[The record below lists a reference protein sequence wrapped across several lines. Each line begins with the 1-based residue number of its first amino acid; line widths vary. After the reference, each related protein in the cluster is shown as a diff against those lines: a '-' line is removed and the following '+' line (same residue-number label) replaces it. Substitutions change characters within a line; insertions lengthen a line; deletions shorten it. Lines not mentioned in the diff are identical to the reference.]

1 VSRILR
7 VVSDFCELLTTV
19 HLDLLRAKP
28 GAPMGLVSVS
38 WYLVSEPGIAT
49 IFLLRL
55 QQSASR
61 LGRHRLARLLY
72 MHNARRTGAEFAPGC
87 QIGSGLVVKH
97 PVGIV
102 VSGNAV
108 IGNDCT
114 LMQNATIGET
124 LRPDDGP
131 CAPIIGNR
139 VLIGAS
145 ASVLGAVRVGDG
157 ARIGANSVILRDV
170 EPGATAV
177 GSHARN

>member
-1 VSRILR
+1 MNRIAR
-7 VVSDFCELLTTV
+7 VVLVFRELRSAV
-19 HLDLLRAKP
+19 HRDLLRAKP
-28 GAPMGLVSVS
+28 GASIGLVSVG

-49 IFLLRL
+49 ILLLRI
-55 QQSASR
+55 QQTASS

-72 MHNARRTGAEFAPGC
+72 MHNVRRTGAEFAPGC
-87 QIGSGLVVKH
+87 QIGPGLIVKH

-108 IGNDCT
+108 IGTDCT
-114 LMQNATIGET
+114 LMQNVTIGET
-124 LRPDDGP
+124 LRPGDGP
-131 CAPIIGNR
+131 CAPIVGNG

-145 ASVLGAVRVGDG
+145 ASVLGAVRVGHG

-177 GSHARN
+177 GSHARS